1 MDDVEML
8 KIEVASLKRELSN
21 NLLITKKL
29 IDALK
34 PLVLDYDDWKQGRV
48 KDCVDDGVSC
58 GVMYR

>member
-34 PLVLDYDDWKQGRV
+34 PLVLDYDDWKQCRV
-48 KDCVDDGVSC
+48 KSDDLC
-58 GVMYR
+58 LGVMYR